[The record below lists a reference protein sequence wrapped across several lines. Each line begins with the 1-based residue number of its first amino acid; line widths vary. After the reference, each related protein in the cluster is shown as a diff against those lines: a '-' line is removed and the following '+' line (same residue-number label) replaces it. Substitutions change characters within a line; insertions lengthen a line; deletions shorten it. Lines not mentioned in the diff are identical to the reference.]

1 MVEGVGVEGVDNG
14 RLCQERRHLILTLRE
29 KFNFSKSERRE
40 RAKRSHRRF
49 GDLWPLSQC
58 CRDAQNRRAVA
69 DLPSKS

>member
-1 MVEGVGVEGVDNG
+1 MVEGVGVEGVGHG
-14 RLCQERRHLILTLRE
+14 RLCQERWHLILTLRE
-29 KFNFSKSERRE
+29 KFNFSKSERRA